1 MQFNGQ
7 AVYQYLDSHWPK
19 GLQNTLVNSIVNK
32 IPIRYFIVDNS
43 GSMCENDGHILT
55 YDSKNNKA
63 LPKNKQCSR
72 WKELTDSIR
81 FHAGLA
87 RAGNFLSEFRL
98 LNNTP
103 PCMVG
108 NNDDTGYQILM
119 NALNGEP
126 SGGTPLCHH
135 INEIVRLIQGMEQ
148 DLRNNGHQAAI
159 IICTDGESSDGNIVN
174 ALKPLERLPCYV
186 VIRLCTDD
194 EKIVNYWNEIDNQ
207 LELQLDV
214 LNDFEGTF
222 HYT

>member
-1 MQFNGQ
+1 M
-7 AVYQYLDSHWPK
+7 
-19 GLQNTLVNSIVNK
+19 I
-32 IPIRYFIVDNS
+32 
-43 GSMCENDGHILT
+43 ENDGHILT
-55 YDSKNNKA
+55 YDSKNNRA
-63 LPKNKQCSR
+63 LPKYKPCSR
-72 WKELTDSIR
+72 WTELTESIR

-135 INEIVRLIQGMEQ
+135 INDIVRLIQGMEQ

-174 ALKPLERLPCYV
+174 ALKPLEKLPCYV

-194 EKIVNYWNEIDNQ
+194 DKIVNYWNEIDNQ
-207 LELQLDV
+207 LELQLDI

-222 HYT
+222 HYTYKYIFI